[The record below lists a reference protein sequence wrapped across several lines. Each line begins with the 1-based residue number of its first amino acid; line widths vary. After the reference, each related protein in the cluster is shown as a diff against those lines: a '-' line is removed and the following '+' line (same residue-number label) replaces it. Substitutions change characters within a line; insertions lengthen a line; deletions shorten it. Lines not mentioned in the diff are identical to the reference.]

1 MIFAFIPFL
10 LVQPIFI
17 FWAFYKLIT
26 FINKQ
31 LLAKNETIFKGE
43 VWFVI
48 LVVTAVIAPLI
59 GFSIDATTNENQSTE
74 SWGNETFRLFA
85 LPYVRDMAI
94 FYFTTIG
101 LVGFFSHFL
110 KNQLHAALF
119 NNGLLVTLIVLS
131 ALSTFQLGPVGFLM
145 SFIPIVGLLLIAP
158 LFNVLLFTS
167 VFIYHIKNSAAKQI
181 NTETNLVIAIGIALA
196 YIILFQL
203 SLSFCGFDKLG
214 LLKAFIENPKGFL
227 HNN

>member
-10 LVQPIFI
+10 LVQPTFI

-31 LLAKNETIFKGE
+31 LLAKNETIFRDE

-59 GFSIDATTNENQSTE
+59 GFSIDATANENQSTE
-74 SWGNETFRLFA
+74 SWGNDTFRLFA
-85 LPYVRDMAI
+85 LPYVKDMAI

-101 LVGFFSHFL
+101 LVGFCIHFF

-119 NNGLLVTLIVLS
+119 NNGLLVTLIALS
-131 ALSTFQLGPVGFLM
+131 IISTFQLGPVGFLM
-145 SFIPIVGLLLIAP
+145 GFIPIVGLLFIAP

-214 LLKAFIENPKGFL
+214 LIKAFTENPKGFL